1 MIRTQRTQK
10 GFVLV
15 SAIFLL
21 VILAALGAFMV
32 SLSNTQQLTSAQDVQ
47 GSRSYWAARAG
58 LAWAVSKVSATMP
71 TPVCPAATSTF
82 NVDDFALSV
91 TCSSTAYNEG
101 GTTKTMFSITS
112 VSTTG
117 GSVGSLGYIERS
129 LSATVEF

>member
-1 MIRTQRTQK
+1 MIRTQRSQK

-47 GSRSYWAARAG
+47 GSRAYWAARAG

-82 NVDDFALSV
+82 NVDGFALSV

-101 GTTKTMFSITS
+101 GATKKMFSITS

-117 GSVGSLGYIERS
+117 GNVGSLGYIERS